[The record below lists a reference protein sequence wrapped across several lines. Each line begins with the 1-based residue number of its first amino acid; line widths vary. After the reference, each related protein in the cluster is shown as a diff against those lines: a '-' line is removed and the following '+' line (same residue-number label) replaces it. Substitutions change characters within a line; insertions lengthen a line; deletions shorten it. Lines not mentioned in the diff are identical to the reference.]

1 MKRSYHSFYV
11 AKEKS
16 EKNYLKLKKWDDR
29 FALFRLISTVTVFA
43 LMFSFYDKIP
53 LFVMVFFAFV
63 FILLCSVVHKKIQ
76 KKQKFW
82 KSIDQSYDLS
92 VARIKRNFAKLK
104 KHVQPWHQ
112 DVGQVPENHI
122 YAFDLD
128 VLTNLFLFLNTCST
142 FEGSEKLFHLLL
154 QGGISPEEA
163 SLVSKRSKFAEILSK
178 QSAFLRRFESIRLQ
192 DDFVRMDPAVEPRDD
207 TSEPRD
213 DKMTVGIWKERLQSF
228 YAVLNI
234 GAWLVFI
241 LPTVIQFLKTQPHDA
256 GIFIQPMLFYSL
268 LVLINV
274 VVFNSLVKNSYQM
287 IRDSKI
293 FSEILFFLNQGNQN
307 LNGLDFQFLDKK
319 ALRQIKW
326 MQFFVDL
333 ISVRGNPIFWIAL
346 HLFDAI
352 VCLLL
357 QWKLSSLKSQFPTWQ
372 QELYEFDVIASF
384 ARLKKENPQFHFLT
398 EQERSFSDLSFIDI
412 QDMGHPLLPSENC
425 ICNSIRLTKESP
437 LVLLTGSNMAGKSTF
452 LRAIA
457 TNILLANIGAPIC
470 AQKFLVPQSMILCAI
485 RINDSLAE
493 GTSYF
498 YAEVKRL
505 RAILDELEKNKGTHS
520 ALFFIDEIFKGTNN
534 KERFIGS
541 WHVIKALLEK
551 QAFGFVSTHDLALS
565 ELEEKDKR
573 VRNMHF
579 REHIEDNK
587 LVFDYVIKEG
597 PCPTSNA
604 TYIMRLEGLPIP
616 EGEGLS

>member
-1 MKRSYHSFYV
+1 
-11 AKEKS
+11 
-16 EKNYLKLKKWDDR
+16 
-29 FALFRLISTVTVFA
+29 
-43 LMFSFYDKIP
+43 
-53 LFVMVFFAFV
+53 
-63 FILLCSVVHKKIQ
+63 
-76 KKQKFW
+76 
-82 KSIDQSYDLS
+82 
-92 VARIKRNFAKLK
+92 
-104 KHVQPWHQ
+104 
-112 DVGQVPENHI
+112 
-122 YAFDLD
+122 
-128 VLTNLFLFLNTCST
+128 
-142 FEGSEKLFHLLL
+142 
-154 QGGISPEEA
+154 
-163 SLVSKRSKFAEILSK
+163 
-178 QSAFLRRFESIRLQ
+178 
-192 DDFVRMDPAVEPRDD
+192 
-207 TSEPRD
+207 
-213 DKMTVGIWKERLQSF
+213 MTVGIWKERLQSF

-346 HLFDAI
+346 HLFLPFDAI